1 MASPSSDVTG
11 FLPDPVKGVST
22 AFAFLFIIS
31 SLLHIWQCSKYKSW
45 AYTWPLPFTSIIFTA
60 SFICREIT
68 AFRPVD
74 NPPLG
79 AIYGLF
85 YTAVFLTSYTLYL
98 CLIQLL
104 PTQPTI
110 LSFRPVYL
118 FVAITC
124 FFSLIITITPQGA
137 ASFFNQ
143 DAPDKNIR
151 SGLALLKSSML
162 IQLFLNIVFI
172 AIVAF
177 FHHRCS
183 SKGIFQQSG
192 ERSTKILTI
201 TFYIFVA
208 WIIVCNLF
216 GTIQIFVPSDSPA
229 WTTEAYWWVFDATP
243 MLVCTA
249 LLHILPP
256 AKYLQDICNRYAASA
271 TSPGG
276 QDNDF
281 ELGQKNR
288 C

>member
-1 MASPSSDVTG
+1 MMRPISDVTG
-11 FLPDPVKGVST
+11 FLPHPVKGVST

-31 SLLHIWQCSKYKSW
+31 SVLHIWQCSKYKSW
-45 AYTWPLPFTSIIFTA
+45 AYTWLLPCTSIIFTA

-74 NPPLG
+74 NPPISS
-79 AIYGLF
+79 IYGLF
-85 YTAVFLTSYTLYL
+85 YTAVFLTSNTLYL

-104 PTQPTI
+104 RIQPTI
-110 LSFRPVYL
+110 LSFRPMYRFPVIVFFTL
-118 FVAITC
+118 VISITSQGASN
-124 FFSLIITITPQGA
+124 FFSQI
-137 ASFFNQ
+137 ASNETV
-143 DAPDKNIR
+143 
-151 SGLALLKSSML
+151 SSSLALLKSSML
-162 IQLFLNIVFI
+162 IQLFLNVVFI

-192 ERSTKILTI
+192 EQSTKVLTI

-216 GTIQIFVPSDSPA
+216 GTVQIFAPSDCPA
-229 WTTEAYWWVFDATP
+229 WTTEAYWWVFDAAP

-249 LLHILPP
+249 LLHIMPP
-256 AKYLQDICNRYAASA
+256 AKYLQDISNRHAASA

-276 QDNDF
+276 QDND
-281 ELGQKNR
+281 LDNK

>member
-1 MASPSSDVTG
+1 MMHPISDVTG
-11 FLPDPVKGVST
+11 FLSDPVKGVST
-22 AFAFLFIIS
+22 AFAFLFTIS
-31 SLLHIWQCSKYKSW
+31 SLLHIWQCSKYKAW

-74 NPPLG
+74 NPPLSS
-79 AIYGLF
+79 IYGLF
-85 YTAVFLTSYTLYL
+85 YTAVFLTSLTLYL

-104 PTQPTI
+104 LTQPTI

-118 FVAITC
+118 FPAVI
-124 FFSLIITITPQGA
+124 FFFTFIITITSNGTA
-137 ASFFNQ
+137 TFFNQ
-143 DAPDKNIR
+143 DVPDKTIR
-151 SGLALLKSSML
+151 SSLALLKTSML
-162 IQLFLNIVFI
+162 IQLFLNVVFI

-192 ERSTKILTI
+192 ERSTKVLTI

-216 GTIQIFVPSDSPA
+216 GTIQIFAPSDSPA

-256 AKYLQDICNRYAASA
+256 AKYLQDISNRHAASA

-276 QDNDF
+276 QDNDSD
-281 ELGQKNR
+281 NR